1 MRTYRYLTTSEDPA
15 IPIEWLD
22 YAGAAVDLSS
32 GTWSIKLVNVATGT
46 VAVTKT
52 ASTITGYSSLQGT
65 APNQY
70 NLLIQ
75 WATGELNITAG
86 EYRLLV
92 AHTVSSREKIWGGE
106 VRVIVE
112 AVPS

>member
-1 MRTYRYLTTSEDPA
+1 MYRYLTTSEDPS
-15 IPIEWLD
+15 ILLEWLD
-22 YAGAAVDLSS
+22 YAGSAVDLSS
-32 GTWSIKLVNVATGT
+32 GTWSVKLVHISTGT

-52 ASTITGYSSLQGT
+52 TGVTGYAALQGT

-70 NLLIQ
+70 NALIQ
-75 WATGELNITAG
+75 WATGELAVTAG

-92 AHTVSSREKIWGGE
+92 AHTASSREKIYGGE

-112 AVPS
+112 AVPA

>member
-1 MRTYRYLTTSEDPA
+1 MRQYRYLTTSEDPS

-22 YAGAAVDLSS
+22 YAGAAVDLSGGS
-32 GTWSIKLVNVATGT
+32 WSVKLVHVATGT

-52 ASTITGYSSLQGT
+52 SGVTGYAALQGT

-70 NLLIQ
+70 NAVIQ
-75 WATGELNITAG
+75 WATGELAVTAG

-106 VRVIVE
+106 VRVLIE
-112 AVPS
+112 AVPT